1 MSYTV
6 QQLADIA
13 GISVRTLHYYDEVGI
28 LKPTQV
34 KRNGYRFY
42 EEAELL
48 KLQQI
53 MFWKEL
59 DFPLLE
65 IKRIMSES
73 GFNMTKA
80 LEAQRDMIEQ
90 RKKRLGNLTKTIDK
104 TIKKINKQIIMEDKE
119 IFESFKA
126 HEKKYAAEV
135 KERWGNTEAYKQSKE
150 RMAKMS
156 KDDIV
161 KMKKDADRWMKNFIE
176 HMKYGPES
184 DIVQKL
190 IADHYNALRTFYEP
204 NLELYRG
211 LADMYVTDPRFE
223 AYYEKYSPGL
233 ALFMQKAMFK
243 YCDDNA

>member
-1 MSYTV
+1 
-6 QQLADIA
+6 
-13 GISVRTLHYYDEVGI
+13 
-28 LKPTQV
+28 
-34 KRNGYRFY
+34 
-42 EEAELL
+42 
-48 KLQQI
+48 
-53 MFWKEL
+53 
-59 DFPLLE
+59 
-65 IKRIMSES
+65 MSES

-161 KMKKDADRWMKNFIE
+161 KMKKDADRWMKNFIL
-176 HMKYGPES
+176 
-184 DIVQKL
+184 Q
-190 IADHYNALRTFYEP
+190 
-204 NLELYRG
+204 
-211 LADMYVTDPRFE
+211 
-223 AYYEKYSPGL
+223 
-233 ALFMQKAMFK
+233 
-243 YCDDNA
+243 